1 MSDSIVNVLIVDD
14 DEGDRKQLR
23 RTLKETGLY
32 CECVEAVSL
41 ERAMA
46 ACGKSA
52 FDCVFVDYRMP
63 GDDGLHSI
71 DALRE
76 RYPFM
81 PIVMVSGQGDEMV
94 ASEAIKLGATDYIAK
109 KRIGVEAIKRCV
121 ENAME
126 KSALQRKV
134 AQQQEELQQFAAAIS
149 HDLSA
154 PIASIQLFVSEIQ
167 QGLTART
174 ARRDETLE
182 LCENTVSAAR
192 HVGEIID
199 MLHEYTR
206 VDGKVSFEPIE
217 MRGVMDIVLSNLS
230 RVLQE
235 RRALVTQSSL
245 PRVTG
250 NGPQLVLVLQNL
262 ISNAVKYCTAPVPT
276 VRVFAKPDTQN
287 SWLFSVEDNGIG
299 IPKSYYTQV
308 FEPFKRLHGA
318 GEYEGTGLGLAICK
332 KIVERHGGVIRCESN
347 KGAGTTFFF
356 TLNGAAS
363 HALAGSERVPAIR
376 RAPEGARQ

>member
-1 MSDSIVNVLIVDD
+1 MLDSSVNVLIVDD

-46 ACGKSA
+46 ACRKSA

-63 GDDGLHSI
+63 GHDGLHSI

-81 PIVMVSGQGDEMV
+81 PIVMVTGQGDEMV
-94 ASEAIKLGATDYIAK
+94 ASEAIKLGASDYIAK
-109 KRIGVEAIKRCV
+109 KRIGAESIRRCI
-121 ENAME
+121 ENAAE

-134 AQQQEELQQFAAAIS
+134 AQQQEELQLFASAIT

-154 PIASIQLFVSEIQ
+154 PLASIQLFVSEIQ
-167 QGLTART
+167 KGLTAGIVHSE
-174 ARRDETLE
+174 ETLE
-182 LCENTVSAAR
+182 LCEHTVSAAR

-199 MLHEYTR
+199 TLHEYTR
-206 VDGKVSFEPIE
+206 ADGKVSFQPIE
-217 MRGVMDIVLSNLS
+217 MRQVMDIVLSNLR

-235 RRALVTQSSL
+235 RRALVTQSNL

-262 ISNAVKYCTAPVPT
+262 ISNAVKYCTALVPT
-276 VRVFAKPDTQN
+276 VRVFARPDTQN

-299 IPKSYYTQV
+299 IPKAYYAQV
-308 FEPFKRLHGA
+308 FEPFKRLHGI

-356 TLNGAAS
+356 TLNGAGS
-363 HALAGSERVPAIR
+363 HAQVGSKHVPTMR
-376 RAPEGARQ
+376 RDPEGAA

>member
-1 MSDSIVNVLIVDD
+1 MLDSSVNVLIVDD

-41 ERAMA
+41 ERAMT
-46 ACGKSA
+46 ACGKYA
-52 FDCVFVDYRMP
+52 FDCVFVDYCMP

-81 PIVMVSGQGDEMV
+81 PIVMVTGHGDEMV

-109 KRIGVEAIKRCV
+109 KRIGVESIKRCI
-121 ENAME
+121 ENAVE

-134 AQQQEELQQFAAAIS
+134 AQQQEDLQHFALALT

-154 PIASIQLFVSEIQ
+154 PLCSIQLFVSQIQ
-167 QGLTART
+167 NGLSTGT
-174 ARRDETLE
+174 VHNEETLE
-182 LCENTVSAAR
+182 LCEHTVSAAR
-192 HVGEIID
+192 HIGEIID
-199 MLHEYTR
+199 TLHEYTR
-206 VDGKVSFEPIE
+206 ADGKVSFEPIE
-217 MRGVMDIVLSNLS
+217 MRHVMDIVLSNLR

-250 NGPQLVLVLQNL
+250 NGSQLVLVLQNL
-262 ISNAVKYCTAPVPT
+262 ISNAIKYCTAPVPT
-276 VRVFAKPDTQN
+276 VHVFAEPDTQN

-299 IPKSYYTQV
+299 IPKAYYTQV
-308 FEPFKRLHGA
+308 FEPFKRLHGI

-332 KIVERHGGVIRCESN
+332 KIVERHGGVIRCESS

-356 TLNGAAS
+356 TLNGAGS
-363 HALAGSERVPAIR
+363 HAQAGSKHVPTIR
-376 RAPEGARQ
+376 RDPEGAA

>member
-1 MSDSIVNVLIVDD
+1 MLDSSVNVLIVDD

-81 PIVMVSGQGDEMV
+81 PIVMVTGQGDEMV
-94 ASEAIKLGATDYIAK
+94 ASEAIKLGASDYIAK
-109 KRIGVEAIKRCV
+109 KRIGAELIRRCI
-121 ENAME
+121 ENAAE

-134 AQQQEELQQFAAAIS
+134 AQQQEELQLFASAIT

-154 PIASIQLFVSEIQ
+154 PLASIQLFVSQIQ
-167 QGLTART
+167 KGLSTGT
-174 ARRDETLE
+174 EHDEETLE
-182 LCENTVSAAR
+182 LCEHTVSAAR
-192 HVGEIID
+192 HIGEIID
-199 MLHEYTR
+199 TLYEYTR
-206 VDGKVSFEPIE
+206 VDGKISFEPIE
-217 MRGVMDIVLSNLS
+217 MRQVMDIVLSNLR
-230 RVLQE
+230 RVLEE
-235 RRALVTQSSL
+235 RRALVTQGSL

-262 ISNAVKYCTAPVPT
+262 ISNAVKYCTAPVPR
-276 VRVFAKPDTQN
+276 VHVFAKPDTQN
-287 SWLFSVEDNGIG
+287 SWLFSVEDNEIG
-299 IPKSYYTQV
+299 IPKAYYTQV
-308 FEPFKRLHGA
+308 FEPFKRLHGK

-332 KIVERHGGVIRCESN
+332 KIIERHGGVIRCESN

-356 TLNGAAS
+356 TLNGAGS
-363 HALAGSERVPAIR
+363 HAQVGSKHVPTIR
-376 RAPEGARQ
+376 RDPEGAA

>member
-1 MSDSIVNVLIVDD
+1 MLDSSVSVLIVDD

-23 RTLKETGLY
+23 RTLKETGLF
-32 CECVEAVSL
+32 CQCVEAASL

-81 PIVMVSGQGDEMV
+81 PIVMVTGHGDEMV
-94 ASEAIKLGATDYIAK
+94 ASEAIKLGASDYVAKSRIAA
-109 KRIGVEAIKRCV
+109 ESIKHCI
-121 ENAME
+121 ENAVE

-134 AQQQEELQQFAAAIS
+134 AQQQEELQQFASALT

-154 PIASIQLFVSEIQ
+154 PVGSIQLFVSQIQ
-167 QGLTART
+167 KGLSGGTVQ
-174 ARRDETLE
+174 DEETLE
-182 LCENTVSAAR
+182 LCEHTVSAAR
-192 HVGEIID
+192 HIGEIID
-199 MLHEYTR
+199 TLHEYTR
-206 VDGKVSFEPIE
+206 ADGKVSFEPIE
-217 MRGVMDIVLSNLS
+217 MREVMDIALSNL
-230 RVLQE
+230 RGVLEE
-235 RRALVTQSSL
+235 RRALVTQGSL

-262 ISNAVKYCTAPVPT
+262 IGNAVKYCAAPVPT
-276 VRVFAKPDTQN
+276 VRVLARPDSQT

-299 IPKSYYTQV
+299 IPEAYYTQV

-318 GEYEGTGLGLAICK
+318 GEYEGVGLGLAICK

-356 TLNGAAS
+356 TLNGASPQAQS
-363 HALAGSERVPAIR
+363 RIE
-376 RAPEGARQ
+376 ARSLDRTRP